1 MKSKKAIKRLT
12 RVEKLLAEVQSHY
25 SALEKP
31 LGKLLSSAKA
41 SVEGIKDSIAKSIK
55 AKPAKASKS
64 KKNKSGKKK
73 DVSAKAHSKAT
84 PVVAHTRAVA
94 AFAMVC
100 FFRLGSLDAVAADCE
115 RLAITSQP
123 QSVTVFE
130 GCPAIF
136 TVGVTGSG
144 PYSYLQIPA
153 PWEGGMPPPRPGAR
167 LLRYVGRQATVT
179 AEFDA
184 GGGLVRCWPVVHV
197 ISGLEG
203 VRLRWNLNWW

>member
-84 PVVAHTRAVA
+84 PVVAHKRPAKRAASRTRKSSSAKRPA
-94 AFAMVC
+94 SATSDA
-100 FFRLGSLDAVAADCE
+100 GLDA
-115 RLAITSQP
+115 
-123 QSVTVFE
+123 
-130 GCPAIF
+130 F
-136 TVGVTGSG
+136 TIAS
-144 PYSYLQIPA
+144 
-153 PWEGGMPPPRPGAR
+153 
-167 LLRYVGRQATVT
+167 
-179 AEFDA
+179 
-184 GGGLVRCWPVVHV
+184 
-197 ISGLEG
+197 
-203 VRLRWNLNWW
+203 